1 MNMTGKIVPTMMNTA
16 HRVKTMRTYKKSAHG
31 FTLIELMIIVSIVA
45 ILAAIAIPSYR
56 RYMVANAERE
66 TQAKMLQLQIQLE
79 RWRARSF
86 SYQGFVP
93 EVVNSDDNSVSYNY
107 DEADNQ
113 TIYVPDG
120 SDANTHRYAITL
132 VDGANTG
139 SSLVA
144 TGIVTGRTWKMLATP
159 NTTGITS
166 KAHYMVLTS
175 TGLSCQNITSID
187 ISSADCGTG
196 QEKW

>member
-1 MNMTGKIVPTMMNTA
+1 MTD
-16 HRVKTMRTYKKSAHG
+16 KTTPSMAMPSVVRIGIYKDNIRG
-31 FTLIELMIIVSIVA
+31 FTLIELMTIVSIVA

-56 RYMVANAERE
+56 RYAVINAERE

-86 SYQGFVP
+86 SYQGFMP
-93 EVVNSDDNSVSYNY
+93 EVINSADNSVSYRY
-107 DEADNQ
+107 DENNNQ
-113 TIYVPDG
+113 TIYVPSG
-120 SDANTHRYAITL
+120 SNATTHRYAITL
-132 VDGANTG
+132 VDGVNTG

-166 KAHYMVLTS
+166 RAHNMVLTS
-175 TGLSCQNITSID
+175 TGLSCQNISSIA
-187 ISSADCGTG
+187 ISAADCGTG
-196 QEKW
+196 QEPW

>member
-1 MNMTGKIVPTMMNTA
+1 MTSPIAAATRGCKDKV
-16 HRVKTMRTYKKSAHG
+16 RG
-31 FTLIELMIIVSIVA
+31 FTLIELMIIVSIIA

-56 RYMVANAERE
+56 RYAVVNAERE

-86 SYQGFVP
+86 SYQGFTP
-93 EVVNSDDNSVSYNY
+93 EVIDSSDNSVSYNY
-107 DEADNQ
+107 SETNNNQ

-120 SDANTHRYAITL
+120 SNATTHRYAITL
-132 VDGANTG
+132 VDGVNTG

-159 NTTGITS
+159 NKKGITS
-166 KAHYMVLTS
+166 TAHHMVLTS
-175 TGLSCQNITSID
+175 TGLSCQNITAID
-187 ISSADCGTG
+187 ITKSDCGTG
-196 QEKW
+196 QEEW